1 MGKPYTAQDW
11 ELPVAN
17 EEKKS
22 SNSPPTEKFS
32 KSFQEYLN
40 TRLTLE
46 DLMKAE
52 TPPKDARRSIAKTKR
67 WTPSYSHI

>member
-11 ELPVAN
+11 ELPVAK

-22 SNSPPTEKFS
+22 SNSPPKEKFS

-52 TPPKDARRSIAKTKR
+52 KPTNT
-67 WTPSYSHI
+67 